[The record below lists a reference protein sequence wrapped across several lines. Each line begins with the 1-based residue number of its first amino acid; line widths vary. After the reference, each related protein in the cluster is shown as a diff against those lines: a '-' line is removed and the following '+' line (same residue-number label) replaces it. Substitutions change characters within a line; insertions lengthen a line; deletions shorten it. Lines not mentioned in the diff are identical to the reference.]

1 MIRLFSLCCAILL
14 PVFAWAEGDLSEP
27 SAFVVMNAESGRVL
41 LQRAAHKKMY
51 PASTTKVATALYV
64 LKTPGLDLNQK
75 LVVPQDAVKSVSTA
89 ERAKDNYSKHASY
102 ILETGASSLAGLKVG
117 EVITVQDALYGALL
131 CSGNDA
137 ANVLAYYWGKGSI
150 EACVEGI
157 NRYVESLGCV
167 NTKFFNPHGLHHPQH
182 MSTAYDL
189 ALIARQGMALPSFRR
204 IVGSKSYTKERTN
217 KQQPVTWQQTNK
229 LLIPGSAF
237 CGQATG
243 IKTGYF
249 SLSKHCLI
257 ASGENKDR
265 SLIAVLLGCPD
276 RKKMFQ
282 TAKSLLERFLSEEQ
296 VHRVVVEKGPLKL
309 NREVEGQ
316 PEALPLTAQDSSTV
330 AFYPSEEPQIRAV
343 AEWRELS
350 FPVEE
355 GQEVGV
361 LRVLVD
367 EREVDR
373 VPLLASER
381 RELTWPQRLLI
392 CQKFLCGHQW
402 GVFAVS
408 VLIVLFGFYLR
419 KNFTKRRRP
428 Q

>member
-1 MIRLFSLCCAILL
+1 MAKALAFCCAILFPAL
-14 PVFAWAEGDLSEP
+14 LCAESDFAEP
-27 SAFVVMNAESGRVL
+27 SAFVVMNALSGRVL

-75 LVVPQDAVKSVSTA
+75 LVVPQEAVKSVSIG
-89 ERAKDNYSKHASY
+89 ERAKDHYSKHPSY
-102 ILETGASSLAGLKVG
+102 FLETGVSSLAGLKAG
-117 EVITVQDALYGALL
+117 EVITIQDALYGALL

-157 NRYVESLGCV
+157 NRYVESLGCID
-167 NTKFFNPHGLHHPQH
+167 TRFYNPHGLYHPQH

-189 ALIARQGMALPSFRR
+189 ALIARQGMAFPLFRR

-229 LLIPGSAF
+229 LLLPGSTF
-237 CGQATG
+237 CEQATG
-243 IKTGYF
+243 IKTGYL
-249 SLSKHCLI
+249 SQSKHCLV
-257 ASGENKDR
+257 ASAENKDR
-265 SLIAVLLGCPD
+265 SLIAVLLGCQD
-276 RKKMFQ
+276 RKKMFH
-282 TAKSLLERFLSEEQ
+282 TAKSLLEKFLSEEQ
-296 VHRVVVEKGPLKL
+296 LRRVVVEKGPLKL
-309 NREVEGQ
+309 SREVEGQ
-316 PEALPLTAQDSSTV
+316 PEPLPLSAKTSSTV
-330 AFYPSEEPQIRAV
+330 GFFSSEEPRIRAV
-343 AEWRELS
+343 AEWSDLT
-350 FPVEE
+350 FPIEE

-381 RELTWPQRLLI
+381 REQTWTQRLLL
-392 CQKFLCGHQW
+392 CQHFVRDHQGWTTAFSLCIIAF
-402 GVFAVS
+402 GVYV
-408 VLIVLFGFYLR
+408 R
-419 KNFTKRRRP
+419 KRFTKRRRL
-428 Q
+428 